1 MYKTSLTKV
10 FSCSD
15 THNTRNKFVKDSSF
29 SQYLPY
35 KVYITYIPHPDDFD
49 SILDPNPEL
58 NPLPLV
64 VEFDPVPQPRL
75 AELVP

>member
-1 MYKTSLTKV
+1 MYKTSSKS
-10 FSCSD
+10 FSFEIGF
-15 THNTRNKFVKDSSF
+15 NTRNKFWKDSSL

-35 KVYITYIPHPDDFD
+35 TQLTYIPHPDDFD
-49 SILDPNPEL
+49 SILDPKPEL

>member
-1 MYKTSLTKV
+1 MYKTFSTKV
-10 FSCSD
+10 FSFQIRTD
-15 THNTRNKFVKDSSF
+15 TRNKFWKDSSF
-29 SQYLPY
+29 SQYLPD
-35 KVYITYIPHPDDFD
+35 KHLTYIPHPDDFD